1 MTADPREAD
10 IARFTEDNCLA
21 YIRLETIHGDEIL
34 VLHDGDGD
42 PLAMSATV
50 TGLISFAANR
60 GMTVCTVH

>member
-1 MTADPREAD
+1 MDAFREAL
-10 IARFTEDNCLA
+10 IARFTEDSGLA
-21 YIRLETIHGDEIL
+21 YIRPETFEGDEIL

-60 GMTVCTVH
+60 GMKVCTVH